1 MIKYIDENE
10 VQNSELMKELEG
22 INVSLIATY
31 IVGLSVFLT
40 FLFLKSETAR
50 VTDEL
55 KGVPFAEDRPKLSYL
70 PIYSNELL
78 ILALVIAIKSNF
90 ESLNILL
97 SLKDSEQNRRDI
109 QASKNSLVASVLGLI
124 SAGIV
129 YVNLSNTSMNNFST
143 ILINP
148 LPFE

>member
-40 FLFLKSETAR
+40 FLFLKSEKAR

-55 KGVPFAEDRPKLSYL
+55 KGVPFAEDRPKLSHL
-70 PIYSNELL
+70 PILSNEFL
-78 ILALVIAIKSNF
+78 ILGLAIAIKTNL
-90 ESLNILL
+90 EDLNNLL

-109 QASKNSLVASVLGLI
+109 KASKNSLLASVL
-124 SAGIV
+124 
-129 YVNLSNTSMNNFST
+129 
-143 ILINP
+143 
-148 LPFE
+148 